1 MQKRLMATV
10 VFSGDLDPDPA
21 TAAAALRKAGYE
33 VVTMPEK
40 FRKPLDHP
48 RDNFMEVTKRIVGD
62 EVEQAIDAMM
72 ADVEVLV
79 CGFGA
84 MLGRLTSTAC
94 HSRCLGERTRPQS
107 QHAPT
112 KLQ

>member
-1 MQKRLMATV
+1 MKEKEIKMQKRLMATV

-21 TAAAALRKAGYE
+21 AAAAALRKAGYE
-33 VVTMPEK
+33 VVMMPEK

-48 RDNFMEVTKRIVGD
+48 RDDFMEVTKCIVGD

-79 CGFGA
+79 RRYGA
-84 MLGRLTSTAC
+84 MCNDCGQINEHHVPFSMPR
-94 HSRCLGERTRPQS
+94 
-107 QHAPT
+107 
-112 KLQ
+112 